1 MPDAPSSTDAAARL
15 RESLL
20 RGEPA
25 PSGPRARSPWA
36 YSPWGILVVSVFV
49 AYHAAVLLIWNS
61 PNVGLTKPFHKAFLQ
76 SIKAYEYFG
85 GTHNSQS
92 WEMFAPNPNRTNAFV
107 RVLVVDQQGEL
118 WDFEQDIWELDRYPY
133 LWYSRMGKINRRI
146 DGKKSS
152 QRMYGAWI
160 CREWERRNGGEP
172 AREVAFVRLSTVV
185 PTSEEVIANG
195 GWDQW
200 QAPVKQTEQETIKC
214 KTTVHAQLPN
224 ELRERYGLPLRED
237 EDEEKTFRP
246 IQQKTWWDKQEA
258 ERDDP
263 ASGEEA
269 LDQ

>member
-61 PNVGLTKPFHKAFLQ
+61 PNVALTKPFHKAFLQ

-107 RVLVVDQQGEL
+107 RVLVVDQNGDL

-146 DGKKSS
+146 DGKKHY
-152 QRMYGAWI
+152 QRMYGAWV
-160 CREWERRNGGEP
+160 CREWERHNGGQP
-172 AREVAFVRLSTVV
+172 AREVAFVRLWTVV

-200 QAPVKQTEQETIKC
+200 LAPVKQVEQETINC
-214 KTTVHAQLPN
+214 KSTIHAQLPN
-224 ELRERYGLPLRED
+224 DLRERYGLEPLAD
-237 EDEEKTFRP
+237 EKLFRP
-246 IQQKTWWDKQEA
+246 VVQKTWWDKQEA
-258 ERDDP
+258 ERDEP
-263 ASGEEA
+263 ASGEDA
-269 LDQ
+269 NDQ

>member
-1 MPDAPSSTDAAARL
+1 MPDAPSTDAAARL

-36 YSPWGILVVSVFV
+36 YTPWGILVVSLFV
-49 AYHAAVLLIWNS
+49 AYHAAVLLVWNS
-61 PNVGLTKPFHKAFLQ
+61 PNVSLTKPFHKQFLTA
-76 SIKAYEYFG
+76 IKGYEYFG

-107 RVLVVDQQGEL
+107 RVLVVDQNGEL

-146 DGKKSS
+146 DGKKHY
-152 QRMYGAWI
+152 QKLYGAWV
-160 CREWERRNGGEP
+160 CREWERRNGEP
-172 AREVAFVRLSTVV
+172 AREVAFVRLWTVV
-185 PTSEEVIANG
+185 PTSQDVIASG

-200 QAPVKQTEQETIKC
+200 QAPMKQTEQETISC
-214 KTTVHAQLPN
+214 KSTIHAQLPN
-224 ELRERYGLPLRED
+224 ELRERYGLPLL
-237 EDEEKTFRP
+237 EDEEQTFRP
-246 IQQKTWWDKQEA
+246 IVQKTWWDKQEE

-263 ASGEEA
+263 PSGEEA
-269 LDQ
+269 SDQ